1 MESEQRELSR
11 RAMLA
16 GLAAAPA
23 AAFLPQPAAAAPKQG
38 GFARF
43 GTSDGSATDS
53 MDPATWPGSFTEN
66 ALGGAMCNNLTQ
78 LLPDG
83 SVAPD
88 LAASYEPMGG
98 ANKWLFRI
106 TKGASFHN
114 GKSVTPGDV
123 IASIRHHMGP
133 DSKSAAKSIVTQISD
148 IQPDGSDGVAFTL
161 VGGNADFPYL
171 MADYHLPIMPADSS
185 GKMDL
190 AAKVGSGP
198 FKLERFEPGIA
209 AKFTRN
215 KDYFHNG
222 KPYFDEV
229 EFLAIHDVTA
239 RTNALLTGEIH
250 WMNDVDIKTMGL
262 LKRNPAVAIQN
273 VQSTRHFNFDMNTTV
288 PPFDNP
294 KVRLAVKYA
303 IDREEIVAKV
313 FLGNAKPGNDDT
325 VAPVVKFYADPQPS
339 HTYDPEKA
347 KALLKDAGV
356 TELKVDLS
364 VADVAFPGAVDA
376 AQLFREQA
384 AKAGITVNIIRE
396 SNDGYWSKIWLV
408 KPFVAVDWYGR
419 GSCDWLFS
427 TTLAK
432 GAAWNDTKWD
442 NPRFNELLVQARNL
456 TDDSKRAPLYAEMQ
470 QLLHD
475 DGGMIQI
482 VYARY
487 LNAISNKL
495 ATGPIG
501 GIFPG
506 DNSRMAERW
515 WMA

>member
-1 MESEQRELSR
+1 
-11 RAMLA
+11 
-16 GLAAAPA
+16 
-23 AAFLPQPAAAAPKQG
+23 
-38 GFARF
+38 
-43 GTSDGSATDS
+43 
-53 MDPATWPGSFTEN
+53 MDF
-66 ALGGAMCNNLTQ
+66 
-78 LLPDG
+78 
-83 SVAPD
+83 
-88 LAASYEPMGG
+88 
-98 ANKWLFRI
+98 
-106 TKGASFHN
+106 
-114 GKSVTPGDV
+114 
-123 IASIRHHMGP
+123 
-133 DSKSAAKSIVTQISD
+133 
-148 IQPDGSDGVAFTL
+148 
-161 VGGNADFPYL
+161 
-171 MADYHLPIMPADSS
+171 
-185 GKMDL
+185 

-198 FKLERFEPGIA
+198 FKLERFEPGVS
-209 AKFTRN
+209 AKLTRN
-215 KDYFHNG
+215 KEYFHDG

-250 WMNDVDIKTMGL
+250 WMNDVDIKTMAL
-262 LKRNPAVAIQN
+262 LKRNPAVVIQN

-288 PPFDNP
+288 SPFDNP
-294 KVRLAVKYA
+294 KVRLAMKYA
-303 IDREEIVAKV
+303 INREEIVAKV
-313 FLGNAKPGNDDT
+313 FLGNATPGNDDT
-325 VAPVVKFYADPQPS
+325 VAPLVKFYADPTPP

-347 KALLKDAGV
+347 KALLKEAGV
-356 TELKVDLS
+356 TDLKVDLS
-364 VADVAFPGAVDA
+364 TADVAFPGAVDA

-396 SNDGYWSKIWLV
+396 ANDGYWSKIWLV

-427 TTLAK
+427 TTLAR
-432 GAAWNDTKWD
+432 GAPWNDTKWD
-442 NPRFNELLVQARNL
+442 NSRFNELLVQARGL